1 MKKSD
6 DRISRALNPQICK
19 IAQKKYKKDIVCGQ
33 GCPMLDNC
41 PIIKDEDRLTESIKD
56 WTDLFMEEN

>member
-1 MKKSD
+1 MNKAD

-19 IAQKKYKKDIVCGQ
+19 LAQKKYGRDIVCGQ

-41 PIIKDEDRLTESIKD
+41 PIIKDEDRLTESIGD
-56 WTDLFMEEN
+56 WTDFYLED